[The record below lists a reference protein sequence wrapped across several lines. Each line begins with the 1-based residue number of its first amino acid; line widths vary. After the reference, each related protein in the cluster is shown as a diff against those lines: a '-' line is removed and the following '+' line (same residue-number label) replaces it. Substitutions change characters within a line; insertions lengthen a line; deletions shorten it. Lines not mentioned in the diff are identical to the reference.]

1 MVQAQFVCVCTFVCL
16 CICMCR
22 IWCAGYV
29 HNNASVYVH
38 VQLHVCFN
46 NAQSV
51 CVCVY
56 VRVCVMW
63 AFLCVV
69 VHVYLQCELKTVTYS
84 IPAVYS
90 SGHKKV
96 FIMLLASHGYIT
108 LPFTAVP
115 LP

>member
-1 MVQAQFVCVCTFVCL
+1 MYARLCVCVFVCVEYGVQAMYITMQVCTF
-16 CICMCR
+16 M
-22 IWCAGYV
+22 Y
-29 HNNASVYVH
+29 SV
-38 VQLHVCFN
+38 HVCFN